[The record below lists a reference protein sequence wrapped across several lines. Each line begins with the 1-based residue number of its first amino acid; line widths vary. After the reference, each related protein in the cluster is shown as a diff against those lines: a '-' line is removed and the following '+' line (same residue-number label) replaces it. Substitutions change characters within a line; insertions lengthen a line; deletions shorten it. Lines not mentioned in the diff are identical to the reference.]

1 MTDKSLLSDLLQNL
15 IDILKNEE
23 LYKNIT
29 VKVGSNIK
37 TLRVHNSR
45 PNIELILNK
54 EISSNQLQKDQFEE
68 RFTTTLM
75 RDSTS
80 ADPHPPSEPI
90 IQDVHQ
96 MLQVLNIPRQI
107 EFFIPFRIAQCK
119 IKALL
124 NKLTLKNFDSI
135 SNQIIYYANN
145 RRDGYMFR
153 EIVQLIFESLD
164 ESNFCAIYYAKLC
177 CRMIE
182 RVDPKIISLKKFGNE
197 FPKGGRLF
205 KKYLIGRCEN
215 DFKNGSWKVNIEFP
229 LNKKGEPDLM
239 SYEYYAAAKIRRQG
253 LGLISFIGEL
263 FKSKIIAKR
272 DIYECIEKFLEL
284 PEEVEMESLCRLM
297 NIVGK
302 QLDHHIESNKRDQ
315 KMESYFE
322 QMEELST
329 SPNLS
334 IRIKFLLM
342 NVIDLRNNAWEP
354 RESRKRNI

>member
-1 MTDKSLLSDLLQNL
+1 
-15 IDILKNEE
+15 
-23 LYKNIT
+23 
-29 VKVGSNIK
+29 
-37 TLRVHNSR
+37 
-45 PNIELILNK
+45 
-54 EISSNQLQKDQFEE
+54 
-68 RFTTTLM
+68 
-75 RDSTS
+75 
-80 ADPHPPSEPI
+80 
-90 IQDVHQ
+90 

-124 NKLTLKNFDSI
+124 NKLTLKNLDSI
-135 SNQIIYYANN
+135 SNQIIFYANN

-153 EIVQLIFESLD
+153 EIVQLIFESHD

-182 RVDPKIISLKKFGNE
+182 RVDPRIISLKKFGNE
-197 FPKGGRLF
+197 FLKGGKLF
-205 KKYLIGRCEN
+205 KKYLIDRCEN
-215 DFKNGSWKVNIEFP
+215 DFKNGSWKVNIELP

-263 FKSKIIAKR
+263 FKLKIITKR
-272 DIYECIEKFLEL
+272 IIYECIEKFLEL

-302 QLDHHIESNKRDQ
+302 QLDHHIEPNNHDQNTESNKRDQ